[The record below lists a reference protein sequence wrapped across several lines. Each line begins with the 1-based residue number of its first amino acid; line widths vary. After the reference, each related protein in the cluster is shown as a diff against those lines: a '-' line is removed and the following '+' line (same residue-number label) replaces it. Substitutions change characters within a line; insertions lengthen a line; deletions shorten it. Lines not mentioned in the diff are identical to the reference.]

1 MCKLTEVVANFL
13 NLILGFDLG
22 DYCSLYGITIRSCLL
37 NWRVVLSI
45 MNQHLVKSLP
55 KVKFTRVVSVF
66 TVIGCGV
73 GVTCRCAAVL
83 GPPCG
88 GVHVLEPSGGPRGG
102 W

>member
-1 MCKLTEVVANFL
+1 MRKLTEVVASFL
-13 NLILGFDLG
+13 NLTLGFDLG
-22 DYCSLYGITIRSCLL
+22 NYCSLYGINTRSFLL
-37 NWRVVLSI
+37 NWRMVLSI

-73 GVTCRCAAVL
+73 GVACRC
-83 GPPCG
+83 GD
-88 GVHVLEPSGGPRGG
+88 VHMLEPSGGPRGG